1 MVVFHKLTYRNFLA
15 AGNAPITIQLD
26 THPNVLI
33 VGKNGTG
40 KSTMSE
46 ALCFA
51 LYGRA
56 LREVNKPS
64 LVNTINARD
73 CVVEIEFTSKN
84 RHFRI
89 KRGMKPAIFEIY
101 EDDKLLPQPAAVA
114 DYQTMLETHIV
125 GINFKA
131 FQQVVVLGNAS
142 YIPFMRLNTATRRSI
157 IESLLD
163 IEVFSSMN
171 ALTKE
176 ELADLK
182 IEIDKVAQAKQLV
195 GQQIVMAQTFT
206 EHLEEE
212 RQAKLANVVSQIE
225 KTAETIRGLE
235 TEKAELT
242 TELATYDASKQ
253 ALATAQ
259 GKKQEYERTLF
270 AIESKEKKTRKERAF
285 YEEHDECPTCAQSI
299 TEAFK
304 KERYSALEKKAQD
317 AAKAIAQC
325 KGLIAKYEGQVQ
337 ACEQE
342 LEQARVLS
350 IGINGIESKLPL
362 HRKRMKE
369 LMAEKVELEQP
380 KPQQSV
386 DVDALQAQLSELH
399 AKHEVLSRKKLIAEA
414 ASTLLKDNGIK
425 ARVVRHYLPII
436 NKQINHYLNA
446 LDFPI
451 QFVLDEQFEEHLK
464 SRHRDDFT
472 YYNFSEGEKKRIDLA
487 LLLTWRAVARLK
499 HSAATNLLI
508 LDEVFDSSLDAA
520 GTEEFLKV
528 IADLERD
535 TNVFVISHKTDALVD
550 KFAHTLTFEKQRGF
564 STLR

>member
-1 MVVFHKLTYRNFLA
+1 MIIFQKLRYQNFLA
-15 AGNAPITIQLD
+15 AGNAPIEILLNQ
-26 THPNVLI
+26 HPNTLI

-101 EDDKLLPQPAAVA
+101 EDGKLLPQPAAVA